1 MTETVT
7 LKRTSYGLSNFSVI
21 RKENRTYVD
30 KTRYI
35 ELLEKVDP
43 PYQLIVRPRR
53 FGKTL
58 FTLTLQAYY
67 DIAAAKDFER
77 NFAGTYIGE
86 HKTALANSFRII
98 HFDFSVISSD
108 DFNGDF
114 IDKVRSGLSSFCSTY
129 KFKEGTQLINKD
141 YPSAHRLFAAFIRE
155 YDNHFNESIYLIID
169 EYDQGANEALATSLE
184 SFKDLTRS
192 GGILKTFYSQIKELA
207 SSGPIARVFITGVTS
222 IQLDSMTSGFS
233 IAENITNDARFATM
247 FGFTESELKELIPQ
261 LVDLKKYG
269 KTLDEV
275 FTRMKEWYNGY
286 CFNPKRAKTVFN
298 SSMCL
303 NYLKQI
309 NLTGEEPDNML
320 DPSFVNSLGKIE
332 TLFSLGDRDFICS
345 IIDKALS
352 RKEIEFSGQ
361 LETIDLNMKGQ
372 LDEGDILSSLFYMGF
387 LTFVP
392 GKREALCVPN
402 RAIGIQFFEY
412 YFKHVIQTKKYNFN
426 LALFSAAY
434 AALRKGDPGP
444 WLTLVD
450 KLLTSSSGSF
460 LANHA
465 REVAFQM
472 MLSATLWASEDYAG
486 QLELESRGENSG
498 YIDLLLTPRE
508 NPKLPSYLIEIKHLH
523 KEEASQNAIDTALR
537 NAKEQAERY
546 SVGEAVKAIPNLK
559 RLAIVYVGIRLATF
573 EVF

>member
-1 MTETVT
+1 MTKPA
-7 LKRTSYGLSNFSVI
+7 LKFVPYGEANFSI
-21 RKENRTYVD
+21 LREDNFAYVD

-35 ELLEKVDP
+35 ELLENVDP

-86 HKTALANSFRII
+86 HKTALANSFHVI
-98 HFDFSVISSD
+98 HFDFSAISNID
-108 DFNGDF
+108 LVGDF
-114 IDKVRSGLSSFCSTY
+114 TDNVRSGLSDFCDTY
-129 KFKEGTQLINKD
+129 KFKEGTAVIEKEYNS
-141 YPSAHRLFAAFIRE
+141 PHRLFEAFLRE
-155 YDNHFNESIYLIID
+155 YKKHFKEPIYLIID
-169 EYDQGANEALATSLE
+169 EYDQGANEVLSKSLE
-184 SFKDLTRS
+184 SFKELTS
-192 GGILKTFYSQIKELA
+192 EGGLLKTFYSKIKKA
-207 SSGPIARVFITGVTS
+207 SSNGPIARVFITGVTS
-222 IQLDSMTSGFS
+222 IQLNSMTSGFS
-233 IAENITNDARFATM
+233 IASNLSTDERFASM
-247 FGFTESELKELIPQ
+247 FGFTESELKHLIPQ
-261 LVDLKKYG
+261 LIDLEKYG
-269 KTLDEV
+269 QTLDEV

-286 CFNPKRAKTVFN
+286 CFNPDAGETVFN

-303 NYLKQI
+303 YYLDSIANVGK
-309 NLTGEEPDNML
+309 EPRSLL
-320 DPSFVNSLGKIE
+320 DPSFVNSLGKVE
-332 TLFSLGDRDFICS
+332 TLFSLGDKDFIRS
-345 IIDKALS
+345 IINKALS
-352 RKEIEFSGQ
+352 RKEIEFNGELQS
-361 LETIDLNMKGQ
+361 IDLNIKSV
-372 LDEGDILSSLFYMGF
+372 LDEEGILSSLFYLGF

-392 GKREALCVPN
+392 GNWEALRVPN

-412 YFKHVIQTKKYNFN
+412 YFKNVIQTKKYNFN

-450 KLLTSSSGSF
+450 KLLASSSGSF

-465 REVAFQM
+465 REIAFQM

-523 KEEASQNAIDTALR
+523 KEEASQTAIENALSS
-537 NAKEQAERY
+537 AKEQAKRY
-546 SVGEAVKAIPNLK
+546 SAGEAVKAIPNLK

>member
-1 MTETVT
+1 MTKPA
-7 LKRTSYGLSNFSVI
+7 LKFVPYGEANFSI
-21 RKENRTYVD
+21 LREDNFAYVD

-35 ELLEKVDP
+35 ELLENVDP

-86 HKTALANSFRII
+86 HKTALANSFHVI
-98 HFDFSVISSD
+98 HFDFSAISNID
-108 DFNGDF
+108 LVGDF
-114 IDKVRSGLSSFCSTY
+114 TDNVRSGLSDFCDTY
-129 KFKEGTQLINKD
+129 KFKEGTAVIEKEYNS
-141 YPSAHRLFAAFIRE
+141 PHRLFEAFLRE
-155 YDNHFNESIYLIID
+155 YKKHFKEPIYLIID
-169 EYDQGANEALATSLE
+169 EYDQGANEVLSKSLE
-184 SFKDLTRS
+184 SFKELTS
-192 GGILKTFYSQIKELA
+192 EGGLLKTFYSKIKKA
-207 SSGPIARVFITGVTS
+207 SSNGPIARVFITGVTS
-222 IQLDSMTSGFS
+222 IQLNSMTSGFS
-233 IAENITNDARFATM
+233 IASNLSTDERFASM
-247 FGFTESELKELIPQ
+247 FGFTESELKHLIPQ
-261 LVDLKKYG
+261 LIDLEKYG
-269 KTLDEV
+269 QTLDEV

-286 CFNPKRAKTVFN
+286 CFNPDAGETVFN

-303 NYLKQI
+303 YYLDSIANVGK
-309 NLTGEEPDNML
+309 EPRSLL
-320 DPSFVNSLGKIE
+320 DPSFVNSLGKVE
-332 TLFSLGDRDFICS
+332 TLFSLGDKDFIRS
-345 IIDKALS
+345 IINKALS
-352 RKEIEFSGQ
+352 RKEIEFNGELQS
-361 LETIDLNMKGQ
+361 IDLNIKSV
-372 LDEGDILSSLFYMGF
+372 LDEEDILSSLFYLGF

-392 GKREALCVPN
+392 GNWEALRVPN

-412 YFKHVIQTKKYNFN
+412 YFKNVIQTKKYNFN

-450 KLLTSSSGSF
+450 KLLASSSGSF

-465 REVAFQM
+465 REIAFQM

-523 KEEASQNAIDTALR
+523 KEEASQTAIENALSS
-537 NAKEQAERY
+537 AKEQAKRY
-546 SVGEAVKAIPNLK
+546 SAGEAVKAIPNLK

>member
-1 MTETVT
+1 MTKPA
-7 LKRTSYGLSNFSVI
+7 LKFVPYGEANFSI
-21 RKENRTYVD
+21 LREDNFAYVD

-35 ELLEKVDP
+35 ELLENVDP

-86 HKTALANSFRII
+86 HKTALANSFHVI
-98 HFDFSVISSD
+98 HFDFSAISNID
-108 DFNGDF
+108 LVGDF
-114 IDKVRSGLSSFCSTY
+114 TDNVRSGLSDFCDTY
-129 KFKEGTQLINKD
+129 KFKEGTAVIEKEYNS
-141 YPSAHRLFAAFIRE
+141 PHRLFEAFLRE
-155 YDNHFNESIYLIID
+155 YKKHFKEPIYLIID
-169 EYDQGANEALATSLE
+169 EYDQGANEVLSKSLE
-184 SFKDLTRS
+184 SFKELTS
-192 GGILKTFYSQIKELA
+192 EGGLLKTFYSKIKKA
-207 SSGPIARVFITGVTS
+207 SSNGPIARVFITGVTS
-222 IQLDSMTSGFS
+222 IQLNSMTSGFS
-233 IAENITNDARFATM
+233 IASNLSTDERFASM
-247 FGFTESELKELIPQ
+247 FGFTESELKHLIPQ
-261 LVDLKKYG
+261 LIDLEKYG
-269 KTLDEV
+269 QTLDEV

-286 CFNPKRAKTVFN
+286 CFNPEAGETVFN

-303 NYLKQI
+303 YYLDSIANVGK
-309 NLTGEEPDNML
+309 EPRSLL
-320 DPSFVNSLGKIE
+320 DPSFVNSLGKVE
-332 TLFSLGDRDFICS
+332 TLFSLGDKDFIRS
-345 IIDKALS
+345 IINKALS
-352 RKEIEFSGQ
+352 RKEIEFNGELQS
-361 LETIDLNMKGQ
+361 IDLNIKSV
-372 LDEGDILSSLFYMGF
+372 LDEEDILSSLFYLGF

-392 GKREALCVPN
+392 GNWEALRVPN

-412 YFKHVIQTKKYNFN
+412 YFKNVIQTKKYNFN

-450 KLLTSSSGSF
+450 KLLASSSGSF

-465 REVAFQM
+465 REIAFQM

-523 KEEASQNAIDTALR
+523 KEEASQTAIENALSS
-537 NAKEQAERY
+537 AKEQAKRY
-546 SVGEAVKAIPNLK
+546 SAGEAVKAIPNLK